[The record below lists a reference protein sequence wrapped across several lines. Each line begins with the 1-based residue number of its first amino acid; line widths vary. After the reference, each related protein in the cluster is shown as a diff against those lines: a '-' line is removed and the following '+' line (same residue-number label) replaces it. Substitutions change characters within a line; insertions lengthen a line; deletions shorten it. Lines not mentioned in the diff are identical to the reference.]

1 MKSSSLDKNGIWV
14 TTDNET
20 PSYPNDG
27 NEKAFYIED
36 NSFWFKHRNNIIK
49 YIMQKIPAI
58 GNFADIG
65 GGNGYQIKFISENF
79 KSKKVFLIE
88 LGYKGCL
95 NAKTRGV
102 ENVYNMPFQSF
113 DFNGNNVNSVGLFD
127 VLEHIENDVD
137 FIKDLA
143 NSLPK
148 DSLIYLTVPAHQ
160 YLWSSADYMGGHF
173 RRYDSKSISKLA
185 IESNTELAY
194 FSYFFNYIPPI
205 TFLLKRIPYLLFK
218 DKDINKLLE
227 KETENL
233 VVSEF
238 TECILNRFHNYE
250 LKKIQ
255 HRPIK
260 IGGSCIFVLRTK

>member
-14 TTDNET
+14 AANNET
-20 PSYPNDG
+20 PSYPDDG
-27 NEKAFYIED
+27 NEKVFYIED
-36 NSFWFKHRNNIIK
+36 SSFWFKHRNNVIK
-49 YIMQKIPAI
+49 SVMQKISTQ

-65 GGNGYQIKFISENF
+65 GGNGYQVKFISENF
-79 KSKKVFLIE
+79 RSKKCYLVE

-95 NAKTRGV
+95 NAKNRGV

-113 DFNGNNVNSVGLFD
+113 DFIDNKVNSVGLFD
-127 VLEHIENDVD
+127 VLEHIENDVH

-148 DSLIYLTVPAHQ
+148 DSLIYITVPAHQ
-160 YLWSSADYMGGHF
+160 YLWSGADYMGGHF
-173 RRYDSKSISKLA
+173 RRYDKKSISKLA
-185 IESNTELAY
+185 IDSNTELAY

-218 DKDINKLLE
+218 NKDKKKLLE

-233 VVSEF
+233 VVSSF
-238 TECILNRFHNYE
+238 TESILNKFHNYE

-255 HRPIK
+255 NRPVK